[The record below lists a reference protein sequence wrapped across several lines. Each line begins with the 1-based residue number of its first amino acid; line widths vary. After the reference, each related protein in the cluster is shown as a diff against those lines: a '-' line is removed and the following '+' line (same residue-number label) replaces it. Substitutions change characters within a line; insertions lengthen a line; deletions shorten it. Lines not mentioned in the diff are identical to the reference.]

1 MTKNEIKKSLQEK
14 YTDEFTVKVFTN
26 FVLEFQECFSDILPT
41 EELIQRIKKNIKGN
55 ILLKDEF
62 ENNRLDAQYTN
73 DGHICLKKS
82 VIPNEKYTKYLLF
95 HEMLHAVTSVRDEN
109 GNEIMLGFSYLK
121 NSYGKGL
128 NEAMTEY
135 LTQIRN
141 KKFENNPSNL
151 VSDYR
156 TIVEQLKR
164 LILIIGDK
172 KIKECYFYNPDSLK
186 ILLNNYGMNYD
197 EIESAFTRL
206 CGCDYD
212 VYAMGHNKKLQ
223 NSTNYKLH
231 KYAEMLFE
239 NYSKAIG
246 EVQTLN
252 DFKRKYTI
260 FETCEDGNF
269 DTIIIMYLKYYNQMG
284 KDIDYLL
291 NKGISFS
298 QIKETLKELKINFN
312 SLVTSYNF
320 SKCFLPDKNKS
331 AIEIYK
337 YYSKNPDQYIAFF
350 SQNYGMIFHHFS
362 ELTEYTLTPNDNSL
376 YDYSVYPLKGLFLQ
390 NHPEFDYSEI
400 SYRRIK
406 DKNSKI
412 DLIIFYPSNNVPY
425 GYTINGEKAVQ
436 YIDDKGKQV
445 LRFNVNE
452 QCILNLIF
460 SQDGQVNFQF
470 HASNDFSEED
480 FKKLMENLNF
490 ESDYS
495 YSNKEDIEYWL
506 QENSDDE
513 LLHSKLNT
521 ISERI
526 NTRRKKSSKT
536 LQ

>member
-1 MTKNEIKKSLQEK
+1 MTINEIEKSLQEK
-14 YTDEFTVKVFTN
+14 FNDEFTIKTFAN
-26 FVLEFQECFSDILPT
+26 FAFEFQECFSDILST
-41 EELIQRIKKNIKGN
+41 EELIQRIKKNVKGN
-55 ILLKDEF
+55 IIVKDEF
-62 ENNRLDAQYTN
+62 ENKRLDGQYN
-73 DGHICLKKS
+73 KDGYICLKKS
-82 VIPNEKYTKYLLF
+82 VIENESYTKYLLF
-95 HEMLHAVTSVRDEN
+95 HEMLHAVTSIRDEN
-109 GNEIMLGFSYLK
+109 GNEIMSGFSYIEH
-121 NSYGKGL
+121 SYGKGL

-141 KKFENNPSNL
+141 EKFEKNSSNL
-151 VSDYR
+151 ISDYR
-156 TIVEQLKR
+156 TIVEQLRR

-172 KIKECYFYNPDSLK
+172 KIKECYFHKPMAFKD
-186 ILLNNYGMNYD
+186 LLNETGMNYD
-197 EIESAFTRL
+197 EVESAFNGL
-206 CGCDYD
+206 CGQDYD

-223 NSTNYKLH
+223 NNTNYKLH
-231 KYAEMLFE
+231 EYAEILFE

-246 EVQTLN
+246 EVQTLD
-252 DFKRKYTI
+252 DFKRKYKI
-260 FETCEDGNF
+260 FETYKDGNF

-291 NKGISFS
+291 NKGIPFS

-350 SQNYGMIFHHFS
+350 SQNYGMIFDHFS

-390 NHPEFDYSEI
+390 DHPEFDYSEI

-425 GYTINGEKAVQ
+425 GYTINEKKAVQ
-436 YIDDKGKQV
+436 YIDDNGKQV

-470 HASNDFSEED
+470 HASNDFPEEN

-495 YSNKEDIEYWL
+495 YSDKEDIEYWL
-506 QENSDDE
+506 QENSDDK
-513 LLHSKLNT
+513 LLQSKLNT

-526 NTRRKKSSKT
+526 NTRRKESSKT